1 MRSLFLL
8 LNCAVILAGCTYS
21 FRGQQAGE
29 IQSIAVP
36 TLENESTEFGIA
48 ETLTDE
54 LIRSFQRDGTLRV
67 YNETQA
73 DAVLVGR
80 VIRVQDEPYSARP
93 GDEITVQEYRFSM
106 TCEFDLINNETK
118 EVEWTQTFPAWA
130 VYPYDNSLSNRDA
143 AIEEAT
149 EKLMQDILNKIV
161 GSW

>member
-1 MRSLFLL
+1 MRSIVCLI
-8 LNCAVILAGCTYS
+8 AVGLMIWGCTYS
-21 FRGQQAGE
+21 FRGQQAGD

-36 TLENESTEFGIA
+36 NLENESTEFGIA
-48 ETLTDE
+48 EILTEE

-67 YNETQA
+67 YNEAQA

-80 VIRVQDEPYSARP
+80 VLRVQDEPYSATP

-106 TCEFDLINNETK
+106 TCEFDLINNVTK
-118 EVEWTQTFPAWA
+118 EIEWTQTFPAWA
-130 VYPYDNSLSNRDA
+130 VYPYDNSLANRDA